1 MSIFIRQKRF
11 AIVLLATLILASIGC
26 GRSADVSTMST
37 VSTPEP
43 VVIVADSPAQQ
54 SELTPLA
61 QPHLKYIFLLIGD
74 GMGNAQIQAA
84 NEALLAAQQSP
95 LCFLD
100 FPVQGSVKT
109 QNVSGEVTDSAA
121 AATAISTGQ
130 KTVNGYLGLDQS
142 KNRIETLAET
152 LRNLGRKIGILT
164 TVSLDHA
171 TPGGFYAHVDS
182 RRSYSMITDDLFASG
197 FDYFAGGRFH
207 NTPDAPAYA
216 GENGYALIDSF
227 EEVPTSTQG
236 RLILSSSLHFGDYGV
251 VPAID
256 GGARTD
262 WLKKATD
269 LGITRLTNPAGF
281 FMMIEGG
288 RIDYFCHYN
297 DAASFVAELLDF
309 DKAVQSAVAFYQE
322 HPQET
327 LVLVTA
333 DHETGNVSLTT
344 GDRGAL
350 LRQTISSDL
359 CDDTLVA
366 DCVAAKTPFEEALPF
381 FTSAFGLTDLTADET
396 AILKDAYYRTMQNSL
411 PGNTSDEESGVYDPI
426 TTACINLVASRAG
439 VVFGSG
445 GHTAKEVSLYA
456 LGIGS
461 EFFSGNYENTHIHD
475 AILQAVS
482 AYPIS

>member
-11 AIVLLATLILASIGC
+11 AIVLLATLILASTGC
-26 GRSADVSTMST
+26 GKSADVSPVPTL
-37 VSTPEP
+37 EP
-43 VVIVADSPAQQ
+43 VVMTTDSPAPQ
-54 SELTPLA
+54 SEPTPLP
-61 QPHLKYIFLLIGD
+61 QPQLKYIFLLIGD

-84 NEALLAAQQSP
+84 NEALLATQQSP
-95 LCFLD
+95 LCFLN

-109 QNVSGEVTDSAA
+109 QNVSGKVTDSAA

-130 KTVNGYLGLDQS
+130 KTVNGYLGLDQN
-142 KNRIETLAET
+142 KARIETFAEA

-182 RRSYSMITDDLFASG
+182 RRSYSMIADDLFASG

-207 NTPDAPAYA
+207 NTPEVDAYA
-216 GENGYALIDSF
+216 EENGYTLIHSF
-227 EEVPTSTQG
+227 EEAPTSTDG
-236 RLILSSSLHFGDYGV
+236 RLILSSSLNFGDYGV

-256 GGARTD
+256 GGARTN

-269 LGITRLTNPAGF
+269 LAISRLTNPAGF

-297 DAASFVAELLDF
+297 DAASFVSELLDF
-309 DKAVQSAVAFYQE
+309 DKAVQSALAFYQA

-333 DHETGNVSLTT
+333 DHETGDVSLTD

-359 CDDTLVA
+359 CDDTLVK
-366 DCVAAKTPFEEALPF
+366 DCVAAKTPFDQALPLF
-381 FTSAFGLTDLTADET
+381 VSAFGLTDLTADET
-396 AILKDAYYRTMQNSL
+396 ALLKEAYYRTIQNSK

-426 TTACINLVASRAG
+426 TTACINLVAARSG

-445 GHTAKEVSLYA
+445 GHTAKEVSLFA

-461 EFFSGNYENTHIHD
+461 EFFSGDYENTHIHD
-475 AILQAVS
+475 AILQAVA